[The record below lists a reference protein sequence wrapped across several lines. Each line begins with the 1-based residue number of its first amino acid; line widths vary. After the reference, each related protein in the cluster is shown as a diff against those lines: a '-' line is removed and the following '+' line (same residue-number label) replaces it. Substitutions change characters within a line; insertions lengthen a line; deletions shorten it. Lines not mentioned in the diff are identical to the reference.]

1 MAWIESNQELGRHP
15 KMKKLARLLSISWPE
30 AVGYLHY
37 LWWWALDF
45 AQDGDLSKYEAGD
58 IADAVMWKG
67 DPEEFVNALLEA
79 GFLDANED
87 GGLEIHDWYD
97 YAGKLLEQRKVQA
110 EYRQRQYSLY
120 NDLRLTRAVKLRDG
134 DICQYCGKTV
144 NWKDR
149 RGPDGGTYDH
159 VDPYGEN
166 TIDNIVVSCRSCN
179 SKKGK
184 RTPEE
189 AGMPLIT
196 GGYSVDNSKN
206 RQISGRNTVDNS
218 VITVPNLTVPNNT
231 VPNDIDDDKSS
242 NSPPP
247 VPYEKIRELFNL
259 TCPSFAKVLGING
272 KRKIAVAARWKEH
285 PDLDFFKEYFERV
298 EASDFLKGKNDR
310 NWKATFDWLMNAAN
324 MDKVREGKYG
334 GDRGGKRHG
343 IGVDKKHSGKDDGNF
358 TLSGGF
364 KLATEDESS
373 TEDES

>member
-37 LWWWALDF
+37 LWWWALDY
-45 AQDGDLSKYEAGD
+45 AQDGDLSKYEYGD
-58 IADAVMWKG
+58 IADAVMWQG
-67 DPEEFVNALLEA
+67 DPIEFVNALIES
-79 GFLDANED
+79 GFLDKTED
-87 GGLEIHDWYD
+87 DGLIIHDWFD
-97 YAGKLLEQRKVQA
+97 YAGRLIEKRVANRERMRRARAKAKGECAPNVQNTNNARAGATEQ
-110 EYRQRQYSLY
+110 
-120 NDLRLTRAVKLRDG
+120 
-134 DICQYCGKTV
+134 
-144 NWKDR
+144 
-149 RGPDGGTYDH
+149 
-159 VDPYGEN
+159 
-166 TIDNIVVSCRSCN
+166 N
-179 SKKGK
+179 S
-184 RTPEE
+184 
-189 AGMPLIT
+189 
-196 GGYSVDNSKN
+196 
-206 RQISGRNTVDNS
+206 
-218 VITVPNLTVPNNT
+218 TVPNSTVPNHTEPDTTPPDNE
-231 VPNDIDDDKSS
+231 PLDSS
-242 NSPPP
+242 PP

>member
-37 LWWWALDF
+37 LWWWALDY
-45 AQDGDLSKYEAGD
+45 AQDGDLSKYEYGD
-58 IADAVMWKG
+58 IADAVMWQG
-67 DPEEFVNALLEA
+67 DPIEFVNALIES
-79 GFLDANED
+79 GFLDKTED
-87 GGLEIHDWYD
+87 DGLIIHDWFD
-97 YAGKLLEQRKVQA
+97 YAGRLIEKRVANRERMRRARAKAKGECAPNVQNTNNARAGATEQ
-110 EYRQRQYSLY
+110 
-120 NDLRLTRAVKLRDG
+120 
-134 DICQYCGKTV
+134 
-144 NWKDR
+144 
-149 RGPDGGTYDH
+149 
-159 VDPYGEN
+159 
-166 TIDNIVVSCRSCN
+166 N
-179 SKKGK
+179 S
-184 RTPEE
+184 
-189 AGMPLIT
+189 
-196 GGYSVDNSKN
+196 
-206 RQISGRNTVDNS
+206 
-218 VITVPNLTVPNNT
+218 TVPNSTVPNHTEPDTTPPDNK
-231 VPNDIDDDKSS
+231 PLDSS
-242 NSPPP
+242 PP
-247 VPYEKIRELFNL
+247 VPYEKIRELFNS

>member
-45 AQDGDLSKYEAGD
+45 AQDGDLTKYEAGD
-58 IADAVMWKG
+58 IADAVLWQG
-67 DPEEFVNALLEA
+67 DPTELVNALIES
-79 GFLDANED
+79 GFLDVRDD
-87 GGLEIHDWYD
+87 GSLEIHDWFD
-97 YAGKLLEQRKVQA
+97 YAGLLLEKRRKDA
-110 EYRQRQYSLY
+110 ERKRKSRQNLKASL
-120 NDLRLTRAVKLRDG
+120 
-134 DICQYCGKTV
+134 
-144 NWKDR
+144 
-149 RGPDGGTYDH
+149 
-159 VDPYGEN
+159 
-166 TIDNIVVSCRSCN
+166 
-179 SKKGK
+179 
-184 RTPEE
+184 RTPQENE
-189 AGMPLIT
+189 RMSEGCPADGAG
-196 GGYSVDNSKN
+196 NS
-206 RQISGRNTVDNS
+206 
-218 VITVPNLTVPNNT
+218 TVPNSTVPNQTEPDTTPPDNK
-231 VPNDIDDDKSS
+231 PLDSS
-242 NSPPP
+242 PP
-247 VPYEKIRELFNL
+247 VPYEKIRELFNS

>member
-37 LWWWALDF
+37 LWWWALDY
-45 AQDGDLSKYEAGD
+45 AQDGDLSKYEYGD
-58 IADAVMWKG
+58 IADAVMWQG
-67 DPEEFVNALLEA
+67 DPIEFVNALFES
-79 GFLDANED
+79 GFLDKTED
-87 GGLEIHDWYD
+87 DGLIIHDWFD
-97 YAGKLLEQRKVQA
+97 YAGRLIEKRVANRERMRRARAKAKGECAPNVQNTNNARAGATEQ
-110 EYRQRQYSLY
+110 
-120 NDLRLTRAVKLRDG
+120 
-134 DICQYCGKTV
+134 
-144 NWKDR
+144 
-149 RGPDGGTYDH
+149 
-159 VDPYGEN
+159 
-166 TIDNIVVSCRSCN
+166 N
-179 SKKGK
+179 S
-184 RTPEE
+184 
-189 AGMPLIT
+189 
-196 GGYSVDNSKN
+196 
-206 RQISGRNTVDNS
+206 
-218 VITVPNLTVPNNT
+218 TVPNSTVPNHTEPDTTPPDNE
-231 VPNDIDDDKSS
+231 PLDSS
-242 NSPPP
+242 PP